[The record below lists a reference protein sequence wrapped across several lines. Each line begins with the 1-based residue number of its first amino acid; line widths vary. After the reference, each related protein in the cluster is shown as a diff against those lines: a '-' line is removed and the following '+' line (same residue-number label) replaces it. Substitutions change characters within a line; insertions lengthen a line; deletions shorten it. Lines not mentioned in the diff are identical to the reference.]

1 MKPLSPYG
9 LENQDLV
16 KIPGTEY
23 SIRNSVLE
31 PFLKLSEN
39 ARKAGFDIRV
49 ESAFRPFD
57 RQLSIWNG
65 KATGRL
71 KLLDADGVPLREIPK
86 DPAERMRAILLWS
99 ALPGASRH
107 HFGTELDVVDGN
119 RVPEGYEVELTESEC
134 DGMFAP
140 FHGWLSEQI
149 RTGKSFGFERV
160 FVPGRG
166 KIRPERWHIS
176 HRESAAGLEALF
188 EPDILRK
195 IYERSEME
203 LKEVVLEHFDELMRD
218 YVFPYFKENVR

>member
-9 LENQDLV
+9 LENDDLV
-16 KIPGTEY
+16 KIPGTDY
-23 SIRNSVLE
+23 FVRDSVLE
-31 PFLKLSEN
+31 PFLRLSE
-39 ARKAGFDIRV
+39 AATAAGFKMRV

-65 KATGRL
+65 KAIGRL
-71 KLLDADGVPLREIPK
+71 KLLDSDGLPFREIPK
-86 DPAERMRAILLWS
+86 RPSDRMRAILLWS

-119 RVPEGYEVELTESEC
+119 SVPEGYEVELTEAEC

-140 FHGWLSEQI
+140 FHRWLSERIQLE
-149 RTGKSFGFERV
+149 KAFGFERV

-176 HRESAAGLEALF
+176 HRESAFEQEALF
-188 EPDILRK
+188 DPEILRG

-203 LKEVVLEHFDELMRD
+203 LKEAVLENFDELMRD
-218 YVFPYFKENVR
+218 YVFPYFMENSR